1 MEHKIR
7 MHRATQRK
15 APRSPASLH
24 SRREAG
30 FTLLELLVV
39 LVILV
44 LVASIVG
51 PQVMGYL
58 GSSQV
63 KTASVQIKSLETAV
77 ELFHLDTG
85 RYPASAEGLEAL
97 VKPPGGITG
106 WGGPYLAKDAV
117 PGDPWGRAYRYESGG
132 DGGFRIMSYGRD
144 GKEGGT
150 GEDADVSN

>member
-1 MEHKIR
+1 MTTTERRTR
-7 MHRATQRK
+7 MNRATRRK
-15 APRSPASLH
+15 ASSPN
-24 SRREAG
+24 SRGEAG

-77 ELFHLDTG
+77 ELFRLDTG
-85 RYPASAEGLEAL
+85 RYPTSAEGLEAL
-97 VKPPGGITG
+97 VKPPGGITD
-106 WGGPYLAKDAV
+106 WGGP
-117 PGDPWGRAYRYESGG
+117 
-132 DGGFRIMSYGRD
+132 
-144 GKEGGT
+144 
-150 GEDADVSN
+150 